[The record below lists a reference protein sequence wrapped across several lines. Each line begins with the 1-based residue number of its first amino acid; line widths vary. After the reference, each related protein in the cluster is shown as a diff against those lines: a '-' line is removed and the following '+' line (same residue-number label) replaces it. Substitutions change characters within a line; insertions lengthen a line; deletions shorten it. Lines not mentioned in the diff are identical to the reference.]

1 MYIDKYIVRKMIS
14 KLDEYSVLEY
24 VDMYVCRKVDMIIVK
39 KLRKTT
45 WTDRVKS
52 EYVIIYI
59 CNYVYMCT
67 LKKLTIFAAK
77 SINVCNC
84 LTMYVNN
91 YLNMYM
97 SDEGDLTRQKI
108 KFVVVGPRQTF
119 QNFCRLLTA
128 FLNISEFSLGSGSSR
143 SLRTSKS
150 NNQVYNQVS
159 NQPTLSNI

>member
-24 VDMYVCRKVDMIIVK
+24 VDMYVCRKVDMYIVMIV
-39 KLRKTT
+39 RKTT
-45 WTDRVKS
+45 WIGRVKS
-52 EYVIIYI
+52 EHIIINI
-59 CNYVYMCT
+59 CNYVYTCT
-67 LKKLTIFAAK
+67 LKKLTVFVMK
-77 SINVCNC
+77 GINVCNC

-97 SDEGDLTRQKI
+97 SDEGDLTRQKT

-128 FLNISEFSLGSGSSR
+128 FLNISELALGSRSSR
-143 SLRTSKS
+143 SLTPKP
-150 NNQVYNQVS
+150 NNQIS
-159 NQPTLSNI
+159 NQISNQLIV